1 MLGWKKR
8 QQEETVPAEE
18 HRRNVNE
25 LQSQLEQANETL
37 EEANANTRAVIGVV
51 NAVGA
56 ATTVE
61 ETISAAL
68 DTVRDAFGWAYGSY
82 WNLDEEDQALKF
94 AQESGTV
101 NDEFRAATE
110 TAAFREGVGLSGRAW
125 KQRDLFFVKDIG
137 EMTDCC
143 RAPVAQRAGV
153 KSGVCFP
160 IMIDGNVV
168 GTMDFFATETLEPSA
183 ERLDALRNVGRLVS
197 QALDR
202 VREKDLQAES
212 AADTQ
217 AVNQVLAAVQGAT
230 SVEDAVKTAL
240 DTVKEAF
247 GWAYGS
253 YWYLDRGD
261 RALKFS
267 LESGSVNE
275 EFRRAT
281 ESAAFEEGIGL
292 SGRTWKQRD
301 LFFVKDIGEM
311 TDCCRAPVAQRAGVK
326 SGVCFPVI
334 VRGEVVGTMDFFA
347 TETLNPSQGRLDAL
361 RNVGRLVSQAVERIQ
376 DAEALRDKVDQLLVV
391 VNAAANGDLTHHVG
405 FSGSDAVGELA
416 GGLEK
421 MLNDLRSIIG
431 QVVESSN
438 QFAEGA
444 RVIAESSQTL
454 ASGAQT
460 QSSSVEEMSASIEE
474 LTRSVQAVKENA
486 GDANSLA
493 QQANKMAEEGGSA
506 VQRSVEGMEKIRA
519 SSTQIAE
526 IIQVISEIAS
536 QTNLLALN
544 AAIEAARAGEHGL
557 GFAVVADEV
566 RKLAERSNQ
575 AAGEISTLIRESTQ
589 QVEQGAQLSEETGEA
604 LKRIIE
610 GVEST
615 AVKIGEIASAT
626 VEQANNANEVA
637 QAIQGIAEV
646 TEQSAAGSE
655 EMASSSEELGAQ
667 ANTLRELVQRFRVE
681 QATAEA

>member
-1 MLGWKKR
+1 
-8 QQEETVPAEE
+8 
-18 HRRNVNE
+18 
-25 LQSQLEQANETL
+25 
-37 EEANANTRAVIGVV
+37 
-51 NAVGA
+51 
-56 ATTVE
+56 
-61 ETISAAL
+61 
-68 DTVRDAFGWAYGSY
+68 
-82 WNLDEEDQALKF
+82 
-94 AQESGTV
+94 
-101 NDEFRAATE
+101 
-110 TAAFREGVGLSGRAW
+110 
-125 KQRDLFFVKDIG
+125 
-137 EMTDCC
+137 
-143 RAPVAQRAGV
+143 
-153 KSGVCFP
+153 
-160 IMIDGNVV
+160 
-168 GTMDFFATETLEPSA
+168 MDFFATETLEPST

-197 QALDR
+197 QAIQR
-202 VREKDLQAES
+202 IREKDAQAEA
-212 AADTQ
+212 AADND
-217 AVNQVLAAVQGAT
+217 AVNQVLAAVQNADT
-230 SVEDAVKTAL
+230 VDAAVRFAL

-253 YWYLDRGD
+253 YWYLDTTD
-261 RALKFS
+261 KALKFM

-281 ESAAFEEGIGL
+281 ETAAFQEGVGL

-334 VRGEVVGTMDFFA
+334 VHGEIVGTMDFFA
-347 TETLNPSQGRLDAL
+347 TETLSPSQSRLDAL
-361 RNVGRLVSQAVERIQ
+361 RNVGRLVSQALERIQ
-376 DAEALRDKVDQLLVV
+376 DAQTLREKVDQLLEV
-391 VNAAANGDLTHHVG
+391 VNAAAKGDLTKHVT
-405 FSGSDAVGELA
+405 FSGTDAVGELA

-421 MLNDLRSIIG
+421 MLNDLRGIIG

-444 RVIAESSQTL
+444 RVISESSQTL

-460 QSSSVEEMSASIEE
+460 QSSSVEQMTASIEE
-474 LTRSVQAVKENA
+474 LTRSVEAVKDNA
-486 GDANSLA
+486 NDANKLA
-493 QQANKMAEEGGSA
+493 QDANQMAEDGGKA
-506 VQRSVEGMEKIRA
+506 VQRSVEGMEKIRQ

-544 AAIEAARAGEHGL
+544 AAIEAARAGEHGM

-575 AAGEISTLIRESTQ
+575 AAGEISTLIRESTE
-589 QVEQGAQLSEETGEA
+589 QVEQGAQLSEETGES

-615 AVKIGEIASAT
+615 AAKINEIATAT
-626 VEQANNANEVA
+626 VEQATNAQEVS
-637 QAIQGIAEV
+637 QAIQGVAEV

-681 QATAEA
+681 SAAGAY